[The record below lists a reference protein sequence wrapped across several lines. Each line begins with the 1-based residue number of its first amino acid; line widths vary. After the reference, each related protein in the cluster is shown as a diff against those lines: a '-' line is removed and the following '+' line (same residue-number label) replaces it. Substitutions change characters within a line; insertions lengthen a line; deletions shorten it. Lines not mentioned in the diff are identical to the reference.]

1 MTGKEAL
8 RVNSQTVSILYIVA
22 LFAILYFLM
31 IRPQQQRQ
39 KRHQEMIKSLR
50 PDDRVTTVGGIFGTI
65 VKLKEDSIILRI
77 ADNVRIEVLKNS
89 ISQVISKEEEEGK
102 VQTKE

>member
-1 MTGKEAL
+1 MDP
-8 RVNSQTVSILYIVA
+8 QTLSILYIVA
-22 LFAILYFLM
+22 LFAILYFLI

-39 KRHQEMIKSLR
+39 KKHQEMIKSLK
-50 PDDRVTTVGGIFGTI
+50 PNDRVTTIGGIFGTI

-89 ISQVISKEEEEGK
+89 ISQVVSKEEDDEEEGK
-102 VQTKE
+102 VKTKE

>member
-1 MTGKEAL
+1 
-8 RVNSQTVSILYIVA
+8 VDPQTLSILYIVA
-22 LFAILYFLM
+22 LFAILYFLI

-39 KRHQEMIKSLR
+39 KKHQEMIKSLK
-50 PDDRVTTVGGIFGTI
+50 PNDRVTTIGGIFGTI

-89 ISQVISKEEEEGK
+89 ISQVVSKEEDDEEEGK
-102 VQTKE
+102 VKTKE

>member
-1 MTGKEAL
+1 M
-8 RVNSQTVSILYIVA
+8 NSQTVSILYIVA

-39 KRHQEMIKSLR
+39 KKHQEMIKSLR
-50 PDDRVTTVGGIFGTI
+50 PDDIVTTVGGIFGTI

-89 ISQVISKEEEEGK
+89 ISQVISKEEEGK

>member
-1 MTGKEAL
+1 M
-8 RVNSQTVSILYIVA
+8 NSQTVSILYIVA

-102 VQTKE
+102 VQAKE

>member
-1 MTGKEAL
+1 
-8 RVNSQTVSILYIVA
+8 
-22 LFAILYFLM
+22 
-31 IRPQQQRQ
+31 
-39 KRHQEMIKSLR
+39 MIKSLR

-89 ISQVISKEEEEGK
+89 ISQVISKEEEEEEGK
-102 VQTKE
+102 VHTKE

>member
-1 MTGKEAL
+1 M
-8 RVNSQTVSILYIVA
+8 NSQTISLLYIVA

-39 KRHQEMIKSLR
+39 KKHQAMIKSLK

-77 ADNVRIEVLKNS
+77 ADNVRIEVLKNA
-89 ISQVISKEEEEGK
+89 ISQVAGKEEGAGK
-102 VQTKE
+102 E